1 MDFWNTV
8 AGREFTEMTLIHLQT
23 IAECLE
29 VIANCIM
36 EKQDKENKENKE
48 REE

>member
-29 VIANCIM
+29 VIANYIM
-36 EKQDKENKENKE
+36 EKQDKENKE